1 MATHALNTLPRTHS
15 MPLYLDTHVLV
26 WLYQDSAT
34 CLTPR
39 GADAIESAE
48 RLLIS
53 PMVELELAYLHEIG
67 RITQP
72 AATILDNLRR
82 EIDLETCKLP
92 FTSVVGAALNQ
103 TWTRDP
109 FDRLIVAQ
117 AAHGKNPL
125 LTADRNILEHYSLAV
140 W

>member
-1 MATHALNTLPRTHS
+1 

-26 WLYQDSAT
+26 WLYQDGAAR
-34 CLTPR
+34 LTPA
-39 GADAIESAE
+39 GARAIDTAP

-53 PMVELELAYLHEIG
+53 PIVELELAYLREIG
-67 RITQP
+67 RIQCD
-72 AATILDNLRR
+72 AGAILDVLRR
-82 EIDLETCKLP
+82 DLDLETCKLA
-92 FTSVVGAALNQ
+92 FASVVGTALEQ

-117 AAHGKNPL
+117 AAHGKAPL
-125 LTADRNILEHYSLAV
+125 LTADSNILSHYPAAF

>member
-1 MATHALNTLPRTHS
+1 

-34 CLTPR
+34 RLTPR

-72 AATILDNLRR
+72 AAAILDNLRR
-82 EIDLETCKLP
+82 ELDLETCKLP
-92 FTSVVGAALNQ
+92 FASVVGAALNQ

-117 AAHGKNPL
+117 AAHGGNRL
-125 LTADRNILEHYSLAV
+125 LTADRNIVEHYSLAV